1 MKDVNSG
8 TAVNFGALGT
18 VCLAGVTFRVPF
30 EFLVIPE
37 TNEQA
42 AASPEPRRAPSSE
55 FLFDCAF
62 LGVRSRTG
70 PITDDSNT
78 TPRECTDVLKLTF
91 VDDEENNTNN
101 SYIQFTLRD
110 VALCPDCWL
119 VGGKGGVIFSVRHR
133 ENLKLLLARR
143 DDGEFIN
150 TVNAEEVACEAAF

>member
-1 MKDVNSG
+1 MTTKVADAYDGRKPQS
-8 TAVNFGALGT
+8 
-18 VCLAGVTFRVPF
+18 
-30 EFLVIPE
+30 LV
-37 TNEQA
+37 
-42 AASPEPRRAPSSE
+42 
-55 FLFDCAF
+55 
-62 LGVRSRTG
+62 
-70 PITDDSNT
+70 
-78 TPRECTDVLKLTF
+78 
-91 VDDEENNTNN
+91 DEENNTNN